1 MRLYQNSANYFS
13 IIAHFLH
20 ELLLRLLFDIT
31 VLFSDFASYNQMKAY
46 SEVFF
51 VQNKQK
57 INIKQWYI
65 YPALIILLLAALF
78 SIYFFIGDKIRF
90 RIFAKNLFISELS
103 GDTLSLHYTLAYP
116 ENYNLDEKAAL
127 PCYTGKEAAS
137 DDKAQILKML
147 SSLSRISRN
156 LLSESDSYTYDL
168 LNRYLIRRLS
178 GTEFD
183 YYAEPFSANSGI
195 QSGLPILLADYTFRR
210 KQDIED
216 YLSILDQTDEYFEGL
231 LLYETEKS
239 DAGLFMADYSAA
251 KVIEQCD
258 LIMDKKQL
266 AEGTH
271 FLHTTFEERISA
283 LTESGLI
290 TAEEANQYISEN
302 DRLLTTVVQPAYELA
317 ADTFTLLENTGK
329 NKQGLYYFPQGRD
342 YYEYL
347 LSSTTGSD
355 RPVSEIKRLLY
366 EDFQNNYNAML
377 TLISNYPKIADTALA
392 SSYDLP
398 VSTPADMLTDLQYQ
412 MADDFPAF
420 PVTGSDFTTSVT
432 VKSVSPSMEDYC
444 SPAYYLTPPI
454 DDMSSNIIYING
466 KNKPDSL
473 TLYTTLAHEGYPG
486 HLYQT
491 VYSQLYLKQ
500 NNSSCI
506 RYLLHYGGYVEGWA
520 LYVENLSYF
529 YAQEQVKANPY
540 AASYYEACR
549 LNRNIHLC
557 LYSLL
562 DIAIHYDGATFSQV
576 QEILQ
581 SIGITDTASSK
592 AVYEYIVEEPV
603 NYLKY
608 YLGYMEI
615 ELLKTQAKAL
625 WGDEFSLYRFHK
637 FILETGPSDFTGLN
651 NKLNAS

>member
-1 MRLYQNSANYFS
+1 
-13 IIAHFLH
+13 
-20 ELLLRLLFDIT
+20 
-31 VLFSDFASYNQMKAY
+31 
-46 SEVFF
+46 
-51 VQNKQK
+51 
-57 INIKQWYI
+57 
-65 YPALIILLLAALF
+65 
-78 SIYFFIGDKIRF
+78 
-90 RIFAKNLFISELS
+90 
-103 GDTLSLHYTLAYP
+103 
-116 ENYNLDEKAAL
+116 
-127 PCYTGKEAAS
+127 
-137 DDKAQILKML
+137 
-147 SSLSRISRN
+147 
-156 LLSESDSYTYDL
+156 
-168 LNRYLIRRLS
+168 
-178 GTEFD
+178 
-183 YYAEPFSANSGI
+183 
-195 QSGLPILLADYTFRR
+195 
-210 KQDIED
+210 
-216 YLSILDQTDEYFEGL
+216 
-231 LLYETEKS
+231 
-239 DAGLFMADYSAA
+239 
-251 KVIEQCD
+251 
-258 LIMDKKQL
+258 
-266 AEGTH
+266 
-271 FLHTTFEERISA
+271 
-283 LTESGLI
+283 
-290 TAEEANQYISEN
+290 
-302 DRLLTTVVQPAYELA
+302 
-317 ADTFTLLENTGK
+317 
-329 NKQGLYYFPQGRD
+329 
-342 YYEYL
+342 
-347 LSSTTGSD
+347 
-355 RPVSEIKRLLY
+355 
-366 EDFQNNYNAML
+366 
-377 TLISNYPKIADTALA
+377 
-392 SSYDLP
+392 
-398 VSTPADMLTDLQYQ
+398 
-412 MADDFPAF
+412 
-420 PVTGSDFTTSVT
+420 
-432 VKSVSPSMEDYC
+432 MEDYC